1 MERRNSLLLLLLL
14 SLSFCQAAIVYS
26 QVSAC
31 DPGDLAALQNF
42 SRQVGSGAIDGWNF
56 NESSSS
62 SIDCCGWTGIICDD
76 SSSSTPSDSS
86 RRVVELDLSRREI
99 SGVLSDALVRL
110 DRLRSLNLSNNSFS
124 GTVPPELFRL
134 QRLERLDLSVNDLSG
149 VVPAD
154 SILPSVQV
162 FNLSF
167 NKFNGSHP
175 VLPGSA
181 NLSVFDVG
189 FNRFSGPIN
198 TSICSSSTKIKVL
211 RFSFNQFQ
219 GSFPAGFVNCRSL
232 AELFIDSNKLPGKL
246 PDDLFQMAS
255 LSRLYLQDNR
265 LSGDLSRLGNLSH
278 LVELDISSN
287 NFSGNL
293 PDVFGG
299 LKKLRYFVAATNW
312 FEGQLPPSLSN
323 LSTIQVLNMRKNLF
337 SGEINLD
344 FKAMPRLS
352 FLDLGSNLF
361 RGGIPQSI
369 VLCQE
374 LKTLNLA
381 RNLLTGEIPKSFNSL
396 RSLTYLSLSNNSL
409 TNIASAFETLQQC
422 PNLTN
427 LVLTI
432 NFRGEGMPSAG
443 IQGFHSLKLLV
454 VANCGLSGPV
464 PQWLSGCSKLQLL
477 DLSWNKLEGTIPP
490 FFGDLDFLFYL
501 DLSNNSLT
509 GPIPESLSRMKSL
522 VSRDGSMPDSSTA
535 DFPFFSKTN
544 RSAAGL
550 QYNQVNSFKP
560 SILLIWKLRNV
571 HVLDLGRNNLS
582 GIIPGEL
589 SSMEKLEVL
598 DLSHN
603 GLTGGIPPTLTNLS
617 FLSSFSVAYNKL
629 AGQIPLG
636 GQFSTFQISSFVGN
650 PGLCGVHDLPCPEQ
664 EHHRGNGRRNRRRSG
679 VHSGPDVLDLREG
692 SFQEGGR
699 PGEEDEEA
707 TDAEDTSG
715 LEGSK
720 VVLLFQN
727 RENKGLSIN
736 DVLQSTDNFDQ
747 ANIIGCGGFGL
758 VFKATLPDG
767 TKVAIKRLSG
777 DYGQM
782 DREFQAEVEALSRA
796 QHRNLVLLQGYCRIG
811 KDRLL
816 IYSYMEN
823 GSLDYWLHE
832 NPNGGAALDWPTRLR
847 IAKGSARGCNI
858 LLDEGFEAHLA
869 DFGLARLVLPYDTH
883 VTTDLV
889 GTLGYIPPEYGQSS
903 VATFKGD
910 VYSFGV
916 VLLELLTGRRPVDMC
931 KPKGCRDLVSWVIQ
945 MRKEKR
951 EAEVFDHFIYDKKR
965 ERQLSRV
972 LEIACLCLSESPKQ
986 RPLTQ
991 QIVPWLESIGLEDQA
1006 PSRTRDRLR
1015 RFSLS
1020 FLDELLVVL
1029 CHQHVHAVDSTL
1041 NFVLGGS
1048 FFPCAETLTARDR
1061 ERERSGIPGNVG
1073 RTPAVGS
1080 WAARSGP
1087 IESL

>member
-1 MERRNSLLLLLLL
+1 MLLLLL
-14 SLSFCQAAIVYS
+14 SLSFCQVAIVYS
-26 QVSAC
+26 QASAC
-31 DPGDLAALQNF
+31 DRDDLAALQEF
-42 SRQVGSGAIDGWNF
+42 SGQLGSGTIDGWNF

-62 SIDCCGWTGIICDD
+62 SIDCCGWTGITCDD
-76 SSSSTPSDSS
+76 SSSPTSSNSS

-99 SGVLSDALVRL
+99 IGVLSDSLARL

-134 QRLERLDLSVNDLSG
+134 RRLERLDLSVNDLSG

-154 SILPSVQV
+154 SILPSVQL

-175 VLPGSA
+175 ILPGSA

-189 FNRFSGPIN
+189 FNAFSGPIN
-198 TSICSSSTKIKVL
+198 TSICRSSTKIRVL
-211 RFSFNQFQ
+211 RFSFNQFR
-219 GSFPAGFVNCRSL
+219 GPFPAGFVNCRSL
-232 AELFIDSNKLPGKL
+232 AELYVDSNKLRSEL

-255 LSRLYLQDNR
+255 LSRLYLQDNL
-265 LSGDLSRLGNLSH
+265 LSGNLSRLGNLSN
-278 LVELDISSN
+278 LVELDISTN
-287 NFSGNL
+287 RFSGNL
-293 PDVFGG
+293 PDMFGG
-299 LKKLRYFVAATNW
+299 LKKLRYLAASSNW
-312 FEGQLPPSLSN
+312 FRGQLPPSLSN
-323 LSTIQVLNMRKNLF
+323 LSTIQVLNLRRNSF
-337 SGEINLD
+337 SGEINID
-344 FKAMPRLS
+344 FKGIPRLS
-352 FLDLGSNLF
+352 FLDLGSNQF
-361 RGGIPQSI
+361 RGGIPQGI
-369 VLCQE
+369 AQCQE

-381 RNLLTGEIPKSFNSL
+381 RNLLTGEIPRNFSGL

-409 TNIASAFETLQQC
+409 SNIASAFETLQQC

-443 IQGFHSLKLLV
+443 IQGFRNLKLLV
-454 VANCGLSGPV
+454 VASCRLSGQV
-464 PQWLSGCSKLQLL
+464 PLWLSGCSKLQLL

-490 FFGDLDFLFYL
+490 LFGDLDFLFYL

-560 SILLIWKLRNV
+560 SILLSDNFLSGSIPPQFGRLRNV
-571 HVLDLGRNNLS
+571 HVLELGWNNLS
-582 GIIPGEL
+582 GIIPDEL
-589 SSMEKLEVL
+589 SAMEKLETL

-603 GLTGGIPPTLTNLS
+603 GLTGEIPPSLIRLS

-629 AGQIPLG
+629 VGRIPSG
-636 GQFSTFQISSFVGN
+636 GQFSTFKVSSFEGN
-650 PGLCGVHDLPCPEQ
+650 PGLCGVHVLPCQSETSSPFSKGRSSKRSKSIVAGMAIGIAVGAAFIAALVFLIFSRARSRRVGDPEK
-664 EHHRGNGRRNRRRSG
+664 
-679 VHSGPDVLDLREG
+679 D
-692 SFQEGGR
+692 
-699 PGEEDEEA
+699 DEEA
-707 TDAEDTSG
+707 TDAEDTAG
-715 LEGSK
+715 LHGSK

-727 RENKGLSIN
+727 RENKGLSID
-736 DVLQSTDNFDQ
+736 DVLKSTDNFDQ

-796 QHRNLVLLQGYCRIG
+796 QHSNLVLLQGYCRIG

-847 IAKGSARGCNI
+847 IAKGSARGLAYLHQSCQPHILHRDIKSSNI
-858 LLDEGFEAHLA
+858 LLDGAFEAHLA

-951 EAEVFDHFIYDKKR
+951 EAEVFDPFIYDKKR

-972 LEIACLCLSESPKQ
+972 LEIACLCISESPKQ
-986 RPLTQ
+986 RPLTE
-991 QIVPWLESIGLEDQA
+991 QIVPWLDSIGLEDQA
-1006 PSRTRDRLR
+1006 P
-1015 RFSLS
+1015 
-1020 FLDELLVVL
+1020 E
-1029 CHQHVHAVDSTL
+1029 
-1041 NFVLGGS
+1041 
-1048 FFPCAETLTARDR
+1048 
-1061 ERERSGIPGNVG
+1061 
-1073 RTPAVGS
+1073 
-1080 WAARSGP
+1080 
-1087 IESL
+1087 

>member
-211 RFSFNQFQ
+211 RFSFNQFH

-299 LKKLRYFVAATNW
+299 LKKLRYFVASTNW

-323 LSTIQVLNMRKNLF
+323 LSTIQVLNLRKNLF
-337 SGEINLD
+337 SGEINLG

-464 PQWLSGCSKLQLL
+464 PQWLSGCSELQLL

-490 FFGDLDFLFYL
+490 FFGNLDFLFYL

-522 VSRDGSMPDSSTA
+522 VSKDGSMPDSSTA

-560 SILLIWKLRNV
+560 SILLSDNFLSGSIPPQFGKLGNV

-603 GLTGGIPPTLTNLS
+603 SLTGGIPPSLTNLS

-650 PGLCGVHDLPCPEQ
+650 PGLCGVHDLPCPSDPSPFS
-664 EHHRGNGRRNRRRSG
+664 RGSRRKRSKSFIAGMAVGIAVGAAFIAALMFLIFARARSRRVG
-679 VHSGPDVLDLREG
+679 DPEKK
-692 SFQEGGR
+692 
-699 PGEEDEEA
+699 EEA

-715 LEGSK
+715 LQGSK

-847 IAKGSARGCNI
+847 IAKGSARGLAYLHQSCQPHILHRDIKSSNI

-951 EAEVFDHFIYDKKR
+951 EAEVFDPFIYDKKR

-1006 PSRTRDRLR
+1006 P
-1015 RFSLS
+1015 
-1020 FLDELLVVL
+1020 E
-1029 CHQHVHAVDSTL
+1029 
-1041 NFVLGGS
+1041 
-1048 FFPCAETLTARDR
+1048 
-1061 ERERSGIPGNVG
+1061 
-1073 RTPAVGS
+1073 
-1080 WAARSGP
+1080 
-1087 IESL
+1087 